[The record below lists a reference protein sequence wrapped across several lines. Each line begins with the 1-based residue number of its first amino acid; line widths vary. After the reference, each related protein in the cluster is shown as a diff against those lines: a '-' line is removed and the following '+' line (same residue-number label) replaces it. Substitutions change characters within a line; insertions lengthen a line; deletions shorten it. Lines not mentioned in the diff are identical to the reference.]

1 MFDVYNL
8 LINNSLHCWH
18 NDCFTGIGNIKL
30 YKMRTTKLLF
40 TTLTLAVLATG
51 CYTEVIIEDEYIDE
65 PFLNVNALLKSHELW
80 YVDINATSGNGE
92 VPFLQRA
99 FTISFVG
106 ETVFANNNI
115 VGIGKTGN
123 GFGLDVGYFNTA
135 SERLQINHDVDG
147 FWSLEVFVVDNNTIE
162 LYDSHSRTSYFLEG
176 YQRNNF
182 DYDMVF
188 YDNIE
193 YLLQEYDV
201 WEKVATSKEGLVN
214 DFDSENYLQFYID
227 GNRSM
232 FNSSVDPSG
241 MHLDDVLWDYSGEY
255 SLFDVYNDE
264 TLKTLTLDYDF
275 MGNDYFELYVIN
287 DSTIELY
294 HSSSG
299 TVYKFKGKG
308 FITYLK
314 SDISQLNKKRTK
326 SEYGTMKVVRKRKI

>member
-1 MFDVYNL
+1 
-8 LINNSLHCWH
+8 
-18 NDCFTGIGNIKL
+18 
-30 YKMRTTKLLF
+30 MRTIKLLF
-40 TTLTLAVLATG
+40 TTFALAILATG

-65 PFLNVNALLKSHELW
+65 PVLNVHALLKSYELW

-99 FTISFVG
+99 FTVSFVG

-123 GFGLDVGYFNTA
+123 GFGLDVGYFDTA
-135 SERLQINHDVDG
+135 NGRLQINHDVDG
-147 FWSLEVFVVDNNTIE
+147 FWVLEVFVVDNNTIE
-162 LYDSHSRTSYFLEG
+162 LYDADSRTSYFLEG

-193 YLLQEYDV
+193 YLLQEYNV
-201 WEKVATSKEGLVN
+201 WEKVATSVEGTVN
-214 DFDSENYLQFYID
+214 DFDGENYLQFYFD
-227 GNRSM
+227 GNKSV
-232 FNSSVDPSG
+232 FNSSLDPAG
-241 MHLDDVLWDYSGEY
+241 MHFNDILWDYRGEY

-299 TVYKFKGKG
+299 TVYRFKGKG

-314 SDISQLNKKRTK
+314 SGISQLDRKRTK
-326 SEYGTMKVVRKRKI
+326 TQYGTMKVVRKRKI

>member
-1 MFDVYNL
+1 
-8 LINNSLHCWH
+8 
-18 NDCFTGIGNIKL
+18 
-30 YKMRTTKLLF
+30 MRTIKLLF
-40 TTLTLAVLATG
+40 TTFALAILATG

-65 PFLNVNALLKSHELW
+65 PVLNVHALLKSYELW

-99 FTISFVG
+99 FTVSFVG

-123 GFGLDVGYFNTA
+123 GFGLDVGYFDTA
-135 SERLQINHDVDG
+135 NGRLQINHDVDG
-147 FWSLEVFVVDNNTIE
+147 FWVLEVFVVDNNTIE
-162 LYDSHSRTSYFLEG
+162 LYDADSRTSYFLEG

-193 YLLQEYDV
+193 YLLQEYNV
-201 WEKVATSKEGLVN
+201 WEKVATSVEGTVN
-214 DFDSENYLQFYID
+214 DFDGENYLQFYFD
-227 GNRSM
+227 GSKSV
-232 FNSSVDPSG
+232 FNSSLDPTG
-241 MHLDDVLWDYSGEY
+241 MHFNDILWDYRGEY

-299 TVYKFKGKG
+299 TVYKFKGRG

-314 SDISQLNKKRTK
+314 SGISQLDRKRTK
-326 SEYGTMKVVRKRKI
+326 TQYGTMKVVRKRKI

>member
-1 MFDVYNL
+1 
-8 LINNSLHCWH
+8 
-18 NDCFTGIGNIKL
+18 
-30 YKMRTTKLLF
+30 MRTIKLLF
-40 TTLTLAVLATG
+40 TTFALAIMATG

-65 PFLNVNALLKSHELW
+65 PVLNVHALLKSYELW

-99 FTISFVG
+99 FTFSFVG

-123 GFGLDVGYFNTA
+123 GFGLDVGYFDTTNG
-135 SERLQINHDVDG
+135 SLQINHDVDG
-147 FWSLEVFVVDNNTIE
+147 FWVLEVFVVDNNTIE
-162 LYDSHSRTSYFLEG
+162 LYDADSRTSYFLEG

-193 YLLQEYDV
+193 YLLQEYNV
-201 WEKVATSKEGLVN
+201 WEKVATSVEGTVN
-214 DFDSENYLQFYID
+214 DFDGENYLQFYFD
-227 GNRSM
+227 GSKSV
-232 FNSSVDPSG
+232 FNSSLDPTG
-241 MHLDDVLWDYSGEY
+241 MHFNDILWDYRGEY

-299 TVYKFKGKG
+299 TVYKFKGRG

-314 SDISQLNKKRTK
+314 SGISQVDRKRTK
-326 SEYGTMKVVRKRKI
+326 TQYGTMKVVRKRKI

>member
-1 MFDVYNL
+1 
-8 LINNSLHCWH
+8 
-18 NDCFTGIGNIKL
+18 
-30 YKMRTTKLLF
+30 MRTIKLLF
-40 TTLTLAVLATG
+40 TTFALAIMATG

-65 PFLNVNALLKSHELW
+65 PVLNVHALLKSYELW

-99 FTISFVG
+99 FTVSFVG

-115 VGIGKTGN
+115 VGIGKTGD
-123 GFGLDVGYFNTA
+123 GFGLDVGYFDTTNG
-135 SERLQINHDVDG
+135 RLQINHDVDG
-147 FWSLEVFVVDNNTIE
+147 FWVLEVFVVDNNTIE
-162 LYDSHSRTSYFLEG
+162 LYDADSRTSYFLEG

-193 YLLQEYDV
+193 YLLQEYYD
-201 WEKVATSKEGLVN
+201 WEKVATSVEGTVN
-214 DFDSENYLQFYID
+214 DFDGENYLQFYFD
-227 GNRSM
+227 GNKSV
-232 FNSSVDPSG
+232 FNSSLDPTG
-241 MHLDDVLWDYSGEY
+241 MHFNDILWDYRGEY

-299 TVYKFKGKG
+299 TVYRFKGKG

-314 SDISQLNKKRTK
+314 SGISQVDRKRTK
-326 SEYGTMKVVRKRKI
+326 TQYGTMKVVRKRKI